1 MSHKICSHPACN
13 RVNRFGWRHC
23 RNKVH
28 RDYCSLFCQQNAE
41 SLDDGPVAQTED
53 ELRKYRQKDT
63 CLCCGQEFHREW
75 TENWSNKRL
84 CSKECFNAV
93 ANRKHGQRNFQV
105 LVLLKEVGFG
115 QGLTG
120 QDLFDYLKLTK
131 YSVKGAAGTTT
142 ILRRWIRCGALEK
155 VSRQGSKGQAVA
167 APIYRFRN
175 NWKETS
181 GATTLGEL
189 L

>member
-1 MSHKICSHPACN
+1 MSQKICSHPACN

-41 SLDDGPVAQTED
+41 GLDGGPVAQTED
-53 ELRKYRQKDT
+53 ELRNYRQRDT
-63 CLCCGQEFHREW
+63 CLCCGAGFDREW

-84 CSKECFNAV
+84 CSQECSNQV
-93 ANRKHGQRNFQV
+93 AHRKNGKRNFQA
-105 LVLLKEVGFG
+105 LVLLKEVDFG

-120 QDLFDYLKLTK
+120 QDLFDYLKLTV
-131 YSVKGAAGTTT
+131 YSVKGAAGVAT

-155 VSRQGSKGQAVA
+155 VSRPGSRSTAKA
-167 APIYRFRN
+167 APLYRFRD
-175 NWKETS
+175 NWEETS